1 MHYLKINDSDKKK
14 IGYLIHLYRTQQ
26 FKHLSQNSFLL
37 NEYNEPICTRQTLSK
52 IEQGVIIKNDSIYEE
67 LLKKVNLKFN
77 TDYCIEEFLPTSIFS
92 DLLNACD
99 YYNLEKLIS
108 ISESYIKQ
116 LNPFKEYIFFHEYYE
131 CFKWIYTYYSSFE
144 LPTLQSTEYIIF
156 LKNIINSNLYEV
168 MMDLVFKKRTISG
181 IYDFSYFDFKNS
193 NSMINR
199 GNHMM
204 ILYNQSKLSEMLDY
218 CQDLEEEYSSKN
230 NYIRLLDIYSLKGFA
245 FSNTEKEKFEKL
257 EAEARKEMARDG
269 VSESSVSFERKI
281 DIRYFGQ
288 AYELTISVPNS
299 PVNQLVWDKLVNDFS
314 DAHER
319 SYGFKKN
326 DPLELVSL
334 RLSVVGEMDKSN
346 LYSKGEISKELPKP
360 EEIRKAY
367 FMGEWLDTA
376 VYKRDNLKAGNSF
389 IGPAI
394 IEETGATSVVGPG
407 DKVTVDER
415 MNLVVKIA
423 NHETGRME
431 TLEEN

>member
-37 NEYNEPICTRQTLSK
+37 NEYNEPICTRQTLNK

-144 LPTLQSTEYIIF
+144 LPTLQSTEYIIS

-257 EAEARKEMARDG
+257 VSQINHTVEAHN
-269 VSESSVSFERKI
+269 SNIPKI
-281 DIRYFGQ
+281 KISQLLKNIGLQAFRIDMYDIAINYLEQYIAMDSPYANIVGID
-288 AYELTISVPNS
+288 LCISYQKTNKI
-299 PVNQLVWDKLVNDFS
+299 NQL
-314 DAHER
+314 
-319 SYGFKKN
+319 
-326 DPLELVSL
+326 
-334 RLSVVGEMDKSN
+334 KSF
-346 LYSKGEISKELPKP
+346 IQSKE
-360 EEIRKAY
+360 
-367 FMGEWLDTA
+367 
-376 VYKRDNLKAGNSF
+376 VYKGDSQYEYLLNYFILKYKYQTDNDELSYFIVNKVPIIIDNTMGKYKQFFYEELNMLVEQTKRYKDLKTYLDS
-389 IGPAI
+389 
-394 IEETGATSVVGPG
+394 TSDMLP
-407 DKVTVDER
+407 
-415 MNLVVKIA
+415 I
-423 NHETGRME
+423 
-431 TLEEN
+431 

>member
-144 LPTLQSTEYIIF
+144 LPTLQSTEYIIS

-168 MMDLVFKKRTISG
+168 MIDLVFKKRTISG

-218 CQDLEEEYSSKN
+218 CQDLEKEYSSKN

-257 EAEARKEMARDG
+257 VSQINHTVEANNSNIPEI
-269 VSESSVSFERKI
+269 KI
-281 DIRYFGQ
+281 SQLLKNIGLQ
-288 AYELTISVPNS
+288 AFRIDMYNIAINYLEQYIAMDSPYANIVGIDLCISYQKTNKI
-299 PVNQLVWDKLVNDFS
+299 NQL
-314 DAHER
+314 
-319 SYGFKKN
+319 
-326 DPLELVSL
+326 
-334 RLSVVGEMDKSN
+334 KSF
-346 LYSKGEISKELPKP
+346 IQSKE
-360 EEIRKAY
+360 
-367 FMGEWLDTA
+367 
-376 VYKRDNLKAGNSF
+376 VYKGDSQYENLLNYFILKYKCQTDNDELSYFIVNKVPIIIDNTMGKYKQFFYEELSMLVEQTKRYKDLKTYLDS
-389 IGPAI
+389 
-394 IEETGATSVVGPG
+394 TSDMLP
-407 DKVTVDER
+407 
-415 MNLVVKIA
+415 I
-423 NHETGRME
+423 
-431 TLEEN
+431 

>member
-108 ISESYIKQ
+108 ISESYVKQ

-144 LPTLQSTEYIIF
+144 LPTLQSTEYIIS

-257 EAEARKEMARDG
+257 VSQINHTVEAHN
-269 VSESSVSFERKI
+269 SNIPKI
-281 DIRYFGQ
+281 KISQLLKNIGLQAFRIDMYDIAINYLDIYIAMDSPYANIVGID
-288 AYELTISVPNS
+288 LCISYQKTNKI
-299 PVNQLVWDKLVNDFS
+299 NQL
-314 DAHER
+314 
-319 SYGFKKN
+319 
-326 DPLELVSL
+326 
-334 RLSVVGEMDKSN
+334 KSF
-346 LYSKGEISKELPKP
+346 IQSKE
-360 EEIRKAY
+360 
-367 FMGEWLDTA
+367 
-376 VYKRDNLKAGNSF
+376 VYKGDSQYENLLNYFILKYKYQTDNDELSYFIVNKVPIIIDNTMGKYKQFFYEELSMLVEQTKRYKDLKTYLDS
-389 IGPAI
+389 
-394 IEETGATSVVGPG
+394 TSDMLP
-407 DKVTVDER
+407 
-415 MNLVVKIA
+415 I
-423 NHETGRME
+423 
-431 TLEEN
+431 

>member
-14 IGYLIHLYRTQQ
+14 IGYLIHVYRTQQ

-108 ISESYIKQ
+108 ISESYVKQ

-144 LPTLQSTEYIIF
+144 LPTLQSTEYIIS

-218 CQDLEEEYSSKN
+218 CQDLEEEYSIKN

-257 EAEARKEMARDG
+257 VSQINHTVEAHNSNIPKIKTSQLLKNIGLQAFRIDMYDIAINY
-269 VSESSVSFERKI
+269 FEQYIAMDSPYANIVGIDLCISYQKTNKI
-281 DIRYFGQ
+281 
-288 AYELTISVPNS
+288 
-299 PVNQLVWDKLVNDFS
+299 NQL
-314 DAHER
+314 
-319 SYGFKKN
+319 
-326 DPLELVSL
+326 
-334 RLSVVGEMDKSN
+334 KSF
-346 LYSKGEISKELPKP
+346 IQSKE
-360 EEIRKAY
+360 
-367 FMGEWLDTA
+367 
-376 VYKRDNLKAGNSF
+376 VYKGDSQYENLLNYFILKYKYQIDNDELSYFIVNKVPIIIDNTMGKYKQFFYEELSMLVEQTKRYKDLKTYLDS
-389 IGPAI
+389 
-394 IEETGATSVVGPG
+394 TSDMLP
-407 DKVTVDER
+407 
-415 MNLVVKIA
+415 I
-423 NHETGRME
+423 
-431 TLEEN
+431 

>member
-144 LPTLQSTEYIIF
+144 LPTLQSTEYIIS

-168 MMDLVFKKRTISG
+168 MMDLVLKKRTISG

-218 CQDLEEEYSSKN
+218 CQDLEEEYSIKN

-257 EAEARKEMARDG
+257 VSQINHTVEAHNSNIPKIKTSQHLKNIGLQAFRIDMYDIAINY
-269 VSESSVSFERKI
+269 FEQYIAMDSPYANIVGIDLCISYQKTNKI
-281 DIRYFGQ
+281 
-288 AYELTISVPNS
+288 
-299 PVNQLVWDKLVNDFS
+299 NQL
-314 DAHER
+314 
-319 SYGFKKN
+319 
-326 DPLELVSL
+326 
-334 RLSVVGEMDKSN
+334 KSFMQ
-346 LYSKGEISKELPKP
+346 SKE
-360 EEIRKAY
+360 
-367 FMGEWLDTA
+367 
-376 VYKRDNLKAGNSF
+376 VYKGDSQYENLLNYFILKYKYQTDNDELSYFIVNKVPIIIDNTMGKYKQFFYEELSMLVEQTKRYKDLKTYLDS
-389 IGPAI
+389 
-394 IEETGATSVVGPG
+394 TSDMLP
-407 DKVTVDER
+407 
-415 MNLVVKIA
+415 I
-423 NHETGRME
+423 
-431 TLEEN
+431 

>member
-1 MHYLKINDSDKKK
+1 MNYEARNAMYYLKINDSDKKK

-99 YYNLEKLIS
+99 YYKLEKLIS

-144 LPTLQSTEYIIF
+144 LPTLQSTEYIIS

-193 NSMINR
+193 SSMINR

-204 ILYNQSKLSEMLDY
+204 ILHNQSKLSEMLDY

-257 EAEARKEMARDG
+257 VSQINHTVEAHNSNIPEI
-269 VSESSVSFERKI
+269 KI
-281 DIRYFGQ
+281 SQLLKNIGLQ
-288 AYELTISVPNS
+288 AFRIDMYNIAINYLEQYIAMDSPYANIVGIDLCISYQKTNKI
-299 PVNQLVWDKLVNDFS
+299 NQL
-314 DAHER
+314 
-319 SYGFKKN
+319 
-326 DPLELVSL
+326 
-334 RLSVVGEMDKSN
+334 KSF
-346 LYSKGEISKELPKP
+346 IQSKE
-360 EEIRKAY
+360 
-367 FMGEWLDTA
+367 
-376 VYKRDNLKAGNSF
+376 VYKGDSQYENLLNYFILKYKYQTDNDELSYFIVNKVPIIIDNTMGKYKQFFYEELSMLVEQTKRYKDLKTYLDS
-389 IGPAI
+389 
-394 IEETGATSVVGPG
+394 TSDMLP
-407 DKVTVDER
+407 
-415 MNLVVKIA
+415 I
-423 NHETGRME
+423 
-431 TLEEN
+431 

>member
-14 IGYLIHLYRTQQ
+14 IGYLIHIYRTQQ

-108 ISESYIKQ
+108 ISESYVKQ

-144 LPTLQSTEYIIF
+144 LPTLQSTEYIIS

-218 CQDLEEEYSSKN
+218 CQDLEEEYSIKN

-257 EAEARKEMARDG
+257 VSQINHTVEAHNSNIPKIKISQLLKNIGLQAFRIDMYDIAINYFEQYIAMDSPYANIVGIDLCISYQKTNKINKLK
-269 VSESSVSFERKI
+269 SFI
-281 DIRYFGQ
+281 Q
-288 AYELTISVPNS
+288 
-299 PVNQLVWDKLVNDFS
+299 
-314 DAHER
+314 
-319 SYGFKKN
+319 
-326 DPLELVSL
+326 
-334 RLSVVGEMDKSN
+334 
-346 LYSKGEISKELPKP
+346 SKEIYKGDGQYENLLNYFILKYKYQTDNDELSYFIVNKVPIIIDNTMGKYKQFFYEELSMLVEQTKRYKDLKTYLDSTSDMLP
-360 EEIRKAY
+360 I
-367 FMGEWLDTA
+367 
-376 VYKRDNLKAGNSF
+376 
-389 IGPAI
+389 
-394 IEETGATSVVGPG
+394 
-407 DKVTVDER
+407 
-415 MNLVVKIA
+415 
-423 NHETGRME
+423 
-431 TLEEN
+431 

>member
-52 IEQGVIIKNDSIYEE
+52 IEQGIIIKNDSIYEE

-144 LPTLQSTEYIIF
+144 LPTLQSTEYIIS

-168 MMDLVFKKRTISG
+168 MIDLVFKKRTISG

-257 EAEARKEMARDG
+257 VSQINHTVEAHN
-269 VSESSVSFERKI
+269 SNIPKI
-281 DIRYFGQ
+281 KISQLLKNIGLQAFRIYMYDIAINYLEQYIAMDSPYANIVGID
-288 AYELTISVPNS
+288 LCISYQKTNKI
-299 PVNQLVWDKLVNDFS
+299 NQL
-314 DAHER
+314 
-319 SYGFKKN
+319 
-326 DPLELVSL
+326 
-334 RLSVVGEMDKSN
+334 KSF
-346 LYSKGEISKELPKP
+346 IQSKE
-360 EEIRKAY
+360 
-367 FMGEWLDTA
+367 
-376 VYKRDNLKAGNSF
+376 VYKGDSQYENLLNYFILKYKYQTDNDELSYFIVNKVPIIIDNTMGKYKQFFYEELSMLVGQNKRYKDLKTYLDS
-389 IGPAI
+389 
-394 IEETGATSVVGPG
+394 TSDMLP
-407 DKVTVDER
+407 
-415 MNLVVKIA
+415 I
-423 NHETGRME
+423 
-431 TLEEN
+431 

>member
-14 IGYLIHLYRTQQ
+14 IGYLIHVYRTQQ

-144 LPTLQSTEYIIF
+144 LPTLQSTEYIIS

-218 CQDLEEEYSSKN
+218 CQDLEKEYSSKN

-257 EAEARKEMARDG
+257 VSQINHTVEAHNSNIPKIKTSQLLKNIGLQAFRIDMYDIAINY
-269 VSESSVSFERKI
+269 FEQYIAMDSPYANIVGIDLCISYQKTNKI
-281 DIRYFGQ
+281 
-288 AYELTISVPNS
+288 
-299 PVNQLVWDKLVNDFS
+299 NQL
-314 DAHER
+314 
-319 SYGFKKN
+319 
-326 DPLELVSL
+326 
-334 RLSVVGEMDKSN
+334 KSF
-346 LYSKGEISKELPKP
+346 IQSKE
-360 EEIRKAY
+360 
-367 FMGEWLDTA
+367 
-376 VYKRDNLKAGNSF
+376 VYKGDSQYENLLNYFILKYKYQTDNDELSYFIVNKVPIIIDNTMGKYKQFFYEELSMLVEQTKRYKDLKTYLDS
-389 IGPAI
+389 
-394 IEETGATSVVGPG
+394 TSDMLP
-407 DKVTVDER
+407 
-415 MNLVVKIA
+415 I
-423 NHETGRME
+423 
-431 TLEEN
+431 

>member
-52 IEQGVIIKNDSIYEE
+52 IEQGIIIKNDSIYEE

-144 LPTLQSTEYIIF
+144 LPTLQSTEYIIS

-168 MMDLVFKKRTISG
+168 MIDLVFKKRTISG

-257 EAEARKEMARDG
+257 VSQINHTVEAHN
-269 VSESSVSFERKI
+269 SNIPKI
-281 DIRYFGQ
+281 KISQLLKNIGLQAFRIDMYDIAINYLEQYIAMDSPYANIVGID
-288 AYELTISVPNS
+288 LCISYQKTNKI
-299 PVNQLVWDKLVNDFS
+299 NQL
-314 DAHER
+314 
-319 SYGFKKN
+319 
-326 DPLELVSL
+326 
-334 RLSVVGEMDKSN
+334 KSF
-346 LYSKGEISKELPKP
+346 IQSKE
-360 EEIRKAY
+360 
-367 FMGEWLDTA
+367 
-376 VYKRDNLKAGNSF
+376 VYKGDSQYENLLNYFILKYKYQTDNDELSYFIVNKVPIIIDNTMGKYKQFFYEELSMLVGQNKRYKDLKTYLDSTCDMLP
-389 IGPAI
+389 I
-394 IEETGATSVVGPG
+394 
-407 DKVTVDER
+407 
-415 MNLVVKIA
+415 
-423 NHETGRME
+423 
-431 TLEEN
+431 

>member
-1 MHYLKINDSDKKK
+1 MYYLKINDSDKKK

-26 FKHLSQNSFLL
+26 FKHLSQNFFLL
-37 NEYNEPICTRQTLSK
+37 NEYNEPICARQTLSK

-108 ISESYIKQ
+108 ISESYVKQ

-144 LPTLQSTEYIIF
+144 LPTLQSTEYIIS

-168 MMDLVFKKRTISG
+168 MIDLVFKKRTISG

-257 EAEARKEMARDG
+257 VSQINHIVEAHN
-269 VSESSVSFERKI
+269 SNIPKI
-281 DIRYFGQ
+281 KISQLLKNIGLQAFRIDMYDIAINYLEQYIAMDSPYANIVGID
-288 AYELTISVPNS
+288 LCISYQKTNKI
-299 PVNQLVWDKLVNDFS
+299 NQL
-314 DAHER
+314 
-319 SYGFKKN
+319 
-326 DPLELVSL
+326 
-334 RLSVVGEMDKSN
+334 KSF
-346 LYSKGEISKELPKP
+346 IQSKE
-360 EEIRKAY
+360 
-367 FMGEWLDTA
+367 
-376 VYKRDNLKAGNSF
+376 VYKGDSQYENLLNYFILKYKYQTDNDELSYFIVNKVPIIIDNTMGKYKQFFYEELSMLVEQTKRYKDLKTYLDS
-389 IGPAI
+389 
-394 IEETGATSVVGPG
+394 TSDMLP
-407 DKVTVDER
+407 
-415 MNLVVKIA
+415 I
-423 NHETGRME
+423 
-431 TLEEN
+431 

>member
-144 LPTLQSTEYIIF
+144 LPTLQSTEYIIL
-156 LKNIINSNLYEV
+156 LKSIINSNLYEV

-181 IYDFSYFDFKNS
+181 IYDFSFFDFKNS

-218 CQDLEEEYSSKN
+218 CQDLEKEYSGKN

-257 EAEARKEMARDG
+257 VSQINHTVEAHN
-269 VSESSVSFERKI
+269 SNIPKI
-281 DIRYFGQ
+281 KISQLLKNIGLQ
-288 AYELTISVPNS
+288 AFRIDMYNIAINYLEQYIAMDSPYANIVGIDLCISYQKTNKI
-299 PVNQLVWDKLVNDFS
+299 NQL
-314 DAHER
+314 
-319 SYGFKKN
+319 
-326 DPLELVSL
+326 
-334 RLSVVGEMDKSN
+334 KSF
-346 LYSKGEISKELPKP
+346 IQSKE
-360 EEIRKAY
+360 
-367 FMGEWLDTA
+367 
-376 VYKRDNLKAGNSF
+376 VYKGDSQYENLLNYFILKYKYQTDNDELSYFIVNKVPIIIDNTMGKYKQFFYEELSMLVEQTKRYKDLKTYLDSTNDMLP
-389 IGPAI
+389 I
-394 IEETGATSVVGPG
+394 
-407 DKVTVDER
+407 
-415 MNLVVKIA
+415 
-423 NHETGRME
+423 
-431 TLEEN
+431 

>member
-14 IGYLIHLYRTQQ
+14 IGYLIHVYRTQQ

-67 LLKKVNLKFN
+67 LLKKVYLKFN

-108 ISESYIKQ
+108 ISESYVKQ

-144 LPTLQSTEYIIF
+144 LPTLQSTEYIIS

-218 CQDLEEEYSSKN
+218 CQDLEEEYSIKN

-257 EAEARKEMARDG
+257 VSQINHTVEAHNSNIPKIKTSQLLKNIGLQAFRIDMYDIAINYLEQYIAMDSPYANIVGIDLCISYQKTNKINKLK
-269 VSESSVSFERKI
+269 SFI
-281 DIRYFGQ
+281 Q
-288 AYELTISVPNS
+288 
-299 PVNQLVWDKLVNDFS
+299 
-314 DAHER
+314 
-319 SYGFKKN
+319 
-326 DPLELVSL
+326 
-334 RLSVVGEMDKSN
+334 
-346 LYSKGEISKELPKP
+346 SKEIYKGDGQYENLLNYFILKYKFQIDNDELSYFIVNKVPIIIDNTMGKYEQFFYEELSMLVEQTKCYKDLKTYLDSTSDMLP
-360 EEIRKAY
+360 I
-367 FMGEWLDTA
+367 
-376 VYKRDNLKAGNSF
+376 
-389 IGPAI
+389 
-394 IEETGATSVVGPG
+394 
-407 DKVTVDER
+407 
-415 MNLVVKIA
+415 
-423 NHETGRME
+423 
-431 TLEEN
+431 

>member
-144 LPTLQSTEYIIF
+144 LPTLQSTEYIIS

-168 MMDLVFKKRTISG
+168 MMDLVLKKRTISG

-257 EAEARKEMARDG
+257 VSQINHIVEAHN
-269 VSESSVSFERKI
+269 SNIPKI
-281 DIRYFGQ
+281 KISQLLKNIGLQAFRIDMYDIAINYLDIYIAMDSPYANIVGID
-288 AYELTISVPNS
+288 LCISYQKTNKI
-299 PVNQLVWDKLVNDFS
+299 NQL
-314 DAHER
+314 
-319 SYGFKKN
+319 
-326 DPLELVSL
+326 
-334 RLSVVGEMDKSN
+334 KSFMQ
-346 LYSKGEISKELPKP
+346 SKE
-360 EEIRKAY
+360 
-367 FMGEWLDTA
+367 
-376 VYKRDNLKAGNSF
+376 VYKGDSQYENLLNYFILKYKYQTDNDELSYFIVNKVPIIIDNTMGKYKQFFYEELSMLVEQTKRYKDLKTYLDS
-389 IGPAI
+389 
-394 IEETGATSVVGPG
+394 TSDMLP
-407 DKVTVDER
+407 
-415 MNLVVKIA
+415 I
-423 NHETGRME
+423 
-431 TLEEN
+431 

>member
-1 MHYLKINDSDKKK
+1 MNYEARNAMYYLKINDSDKKK

-37 NEYNEPICTRQTLSK
+37 NEYNEPICARQTLSK

-108 ISESYIKQ
+108 ISESYVKQ

-144 LPTLQSTEYIIF
+144 LPTLQSTEYIIS

-168 MMDLVFKKRTISG
+168 MIDLVFKKRTISG

-257 EAEARKEMARDG
+257 VSQINHTVEAHN
-269 VSESSVSFERKI
+269 SNIPKI
-281 DIRYFGQ
+281 KISQLLKNIGLQAFRIDMYDIAINYLEQYIAMDSPYANIVGID
-288 AYELTISVPNS
+288 LCISYQKTNKI
-299 PVNQLVWDKLVNDFS
+299 NQL
-314 DAHER
+314 
-319 SYGFKKN
+319 
-326 DPLELVSL
+326 
-334 RLSVVGEMDKSN
+334 KSF
-346 LYSKGEISKELPKP
+346 IQSKE
-360 EEIRKAY
+360 
-367 FMGEWLDTA
+367 
-376 VYKRDNLKAGNSF
+376 VYKGDSQYENLLNYFILKYKYQTDNDELSYFIVNKVPIIIDNTMGKYKQFFYEELSMLVEQTKRYKDLKTYLDS
-389 IGPAI
+389 
-394 IEETGATSVVGPG
+394 TSDMLP
-407 DKVTVDER
+407 
-415 MNLVVKIA
+415 I
-423 NHETGRME
+423 
-431 TLEEN
+431 

>member
-1 MHYLKINDSDKKK
+1 MNYEARNAMYYLKINDSDKKK

-108 ISESYIKQ
+108 ISESYVKQ

-144 LPTLQSTEYIIF
+144 LPTLQSTEYIIS

-168 MMDLVFKKRTISG
+168 MIDLVFKKRTISG

-257 EAEARKEMARDG
+257 VSQINHTVEAHN
-269 VSESSVSFERKI
+269 SNIPKI
-281 DIRYFGQ
+281 KISQLLKNIGLQAFRIDMYDIAINYLEQYIAMDSPYANIVGID
-288 AYELTISVPNS
+288 LCISYQKTNKI
-299 PVNQLVWDKLVNDFS
+299 NQL
-314 DAHER
+314 
-319 SYGFKKN
+319 
-326 DPLELVSL
+326 
-334 RLSVVGEMDKSN
+334 KSF
-346 LYSKGEISKELPKP
+346 IQSKE
-360 EEIRKAY
+360 
-367 FMGEWLDTA
+367 
-376 VYKRDNLKAGNSF
+376 VYKSDSQYENLLNYFILKYKYQTDNDELSYFIVNKVPIIIDNTMGKYKQFFYEELSMLVEQTKRYKDLKTYLDS
-389 IGPAI
+389 
-394 IEETGATSVVGPG
+394 TSDMLP
-407 DKVTVDER
+407 
-415 MNLVVKIA
+415 I
-423 NHETGRME
+423 
-431 TLEEN
+431 

>member
-116 LNPFKEYIFFHEYYE
+116 LNPFKEYIFFHEYHE

-144 LPTLQSTEYIIF
+144 LPTLQSTEYIIS

-168 MMDLVFKKRTISG
+168 MIDLVFKKRTISG

-218 CQDLEEEYSSKN
+218 YQDLEEEYSSKN

-257 EAEARKEMARDG
+257 
-269 VSESSVSFERKI
+269 VSQINHTVDAHNSNIPKI
-281 DIRYFGQ
+281 KISQLLKNIGLQAFRIDMYDIAINYLEQYIAMDSPYANIVGID
-288 AYELTISVPNS
+288 LCISYQKTNKI
-299 PVNQLVWDKLVNDFS
+299 NQL
-314 DAHER
+314 
-319 SYGFKKN
+319 
-326 DPLELVSL
+326 
-334 RLSVVGEMDKSN
+334 KSF
-346 LYSKGEISKELPKP
+346 IQSKEAYKGDSQYENLLNYFILKYKYQTDNDELSYFIVNKVPIIIDNTMGKYKQFFYEELNMLVEQTKRYKDLKTYLDSTRDMLP
-360 EEIRKAY
+360 I
-367 FMGEWLDTA
+367 
-376 VYKRDNLKAGNSF
+376 
-389 IGPAI
+389 
-394 IEETGATSVVGPG
+394 
-407 DKVTVDER
+407 
-415 MNLVVKIA
+415 
-423 NHETGRME
+423 
-431 TLEEN
+431 

>member
-144 LPTLQSTEYIIF
+144 LPTLQSTEYIIS

-199 GNHMM
+199 GNYMM

-257 EAEARKEMARDG
+257 VSQINHTVEAHNSNIPEIKKSQLLKNIGLQAFRIDMYDIAINYLEQYIAMDSPYANIVGIDLCISYQKTN
-269 VSESSVSFERKI
+269 KI
-281 DIRYFGQ
+281 
-288 AYELTISVPNS
+288 
-299 PVNQLVWDKLVNDFS
+299 NQL
-314 DAHER
+314 
-319 SYGFKKN
+319 
-326 DPLELVSL
+326 
-334 RLSVVGEMDKSN
+334 KSF
-346 LYSKGEISKELPKP
+346 IQSKE
-360 EEIRKAY
+360 
-367 FMGEWLDTA
+367 
-376 VYKRDNLKAGNSF
+376 VYKGDSQYENLLNYFILKYKYQTDNDELSYFIVNKVPIIIDNTMGKYKQFFYEELSMLVEQTKRYKDLKTYLDS
-389 IGPAI
+389 
-394 IEETGATSVVGPG
+394 TSDMLP
-407 DKVTVDER
+407 
-415 MNLVVKIA
+415 I
-423 NHETGRME
+423 
-431 TLEEN
+431 

>member
-144 LPTLQSTEYIIF
+144 LPTLQSTEYIIL

-257 EAEARKEMARDG
+257 VSQINHTVEAHNSNIPEI
-269 VSESSVSFERKI
+269 KI
-281 DIRYFGQ
+281 SQPLKNIGLQ
-288 AYELTISVPNS
+288 AFRIDMYNIAINYLEQYIAMDSPYANIVGIDLCISYQKTNKI
-299 PVNQLVWDKLVNDFS
+299 NQL
-314 DAHER
+314 
-319 SYGFKKN
+319 
-326 DPLELVSL
+326 
-334 RLSVVGEMDKSN
+334 KSF
-346 LYSKGEISKELPKP
+346 IQSKE
-360 EEIRKAY
+360 
-367 FMGEWLDTA
+367 
-376 VYKRDNLKAGNSF
+376 VYKGDSQYENLLNYFILKYKYQTDNDELSYFIVNKVPIIIDNTMGKYKQFFYEELSMLVEQTKRYKDLKTYLDS
-389 IGPAI
+389 
-394 IEETGATSVVGPG
+394 TSDMLP
-407 DKVTVDER
+407 
-415 MNLVVKIA
+415 I
-423 NHETGRME
+423 
-431 TLEEN
+431 

>member
-52 IEQGVIIKNDSIYEE
+52 IEQGIIIKNDSIYEE

-144 LPTLQSTEYIIF
+144 LPTLQSTEYIIS

-168 MMDLVFKKRTISG
+168 MMDLVLKKRTISG

-218 CQDLEEEYSSKN
+218 CQDLEKEYSSKN
-230 NYIRLLDIYSLKGFA
+230 NYIRLLNIYSLKGFA

-257 EAEARKEMARDG
+257 VSQINHTVEAHN
-269 VSESSVSFERKI
+269 SNIPKI
-281 DIRYFGQ
+281 KISQLLKNIGLQAFRIDMYDIAINYLEQYIAMDSPYANIVGID
-288 AYELTISVPNS
+288 LCISYQKTNKI
-299 PVNQLVWDKLVNDFS
+299 NQL
-314 DAHER
+314 
-319 SYGFKKN
+319 
-326 DPLELVSL
+326 
-334 RLSVVGEMDKSN
+334 KSFMQ
-346 LYSKGEISKELPKP
+346 SKE
-360 EEIRKAY
+360 
-367 FMGEWLDTA
+367 
-376 VYKRDNLKAGNSF
+376 VYKGDSQYENLLNYFILKYKYQTDNDELSYFIVNKVPIIIDNTMGKYKQFFYEELSMLVEQTKRYKDLKTYLDS
-389 IGPAI
+389 
-394 IEETGATSVVGPG
+394 TSDMLP
-407 DKVTVDER
+407 
-415 MNLVVKIA
+415 I
-423 NHETGRME
+423 
-431 TLEEN
+431 

>member
-1 MHYLKINDSDKKK
+1 MHYLKISDSDKKK

-144 LPTLQSTEYIIF
+144 LPTLQSTEYIIL

-193 NSMINR
+193 SSMINR

-218 CQDLEEEYSSKN
+218 CQDLEKEYSSKN

-245 FSNTEKEKFEKL
+245 FSNTEKEKF
-257 EAEARKEMARDG
+257 
-269 VSESSVSFERKI
+269 
-281 DIRYFGQ
+281 
-288 AYELTISVPNS
+288 
-299 PVNQLVWDKLVNDFS
+299 DKLVSQINHTVE
-314 DAHER
+314 AHNSNIPKIKISQLLKNIGLQAFRIDMYDVAINYLEQYIAMDSPYANIVGIDLCI
-319 SYGFKKN
+319 SYQKTNKIN
-326 DPLELVSL
+326 KL
-334 RLSVVGEMDKSN
+334 KSF
-346 LYSKGEISKELPKP
+346 IQSKEIYKGDGQYENLLNYFILKYKYQTDNDELSYFIVNKVPIIIDNTMGKYKQFFYEELSMLVEQTKRYKDLKTYLDSTSDMLP
-360 EEIRKAY
+360 I
-367 FMGEWLDTA
+367 
-376 VYKRDNLKAGNSF
+376 
-389 IGPAI
+389 
-394 IEETGATSVVGPG
+394 
-407 DKVTVDER
+407 
-415 MNLVVKIA
+415 
-423 NHETGRME
+423 
-431 TLEEN
+431 

>member
-144 LPTLQSTEYIIF
+144 LPTLQSTEYIIL

-218 CQDLEEEYSSKN
+218 CQDLEKEYSSKN
-230 NYIRLLDIYSLKGFA
+230 NYIRLLDIYSLKGFT

-257 EAEARKEMARDG
+257 VSQINRIVEAHN
-269 VSESSVSFERKI
+269 SNIPKI
-281 DIRYFGQ
+281 KISQLLKNIGLQAFRIDMYDIAINYLEQYIAMDSPYANIVGID
-288 AYELTISVPNS
+288 LCISYQKTNKI
-299 PVNQLVWDKLVNDFS
+299 NQL
-314 DAHER
+314 
-319 SYGFKKN
+319 
-326 DPLELVSL
+326 
-334 RLSVVGEMDKSN
+334 KSF
-346 LYSKGEISKELPKP
+346 IQSKE
-360 EEIRKAY
+360 
-367 FMGEWLDTA
+367 
-376 VYKRDNLKAGNSF
+376 VYKGDSQYENLLNYFILKYKYQTDNDELSYFIVNKVPIIIDNTMGKYKQFFYEELSMLVEQTKRYKDLKTYLDSTNDMLP
-389 IGPAI
+389 I
-394 IEETGATSVVGPG
+394 
-407 DKVTVDER
+407 
-415 MNLVVKIA
+415 
-423 NHETGRME
+423 
-431 TLEEN
+431 

>member
-99 YYNLEKLIS
+99 YYKLEKLIS

-144 LPTLQSTEYIIF
+144 LPTLQSTEYIIS

-168 MMDLVFKKRTISG
+168 MIDLVFKKRTISG

-193 NSMINR
+193 SSMINR

-218 CQDLEEEYSSKN
+218 CQDLEKEYSGKN

-257 EAEARKEMARDG
+257 VSQINHTVEAHN
-269 VSESSVSFERKI
+269 SNIPKI
-281 DIRYFGQ
+281 KISQLLKNIGLQ
-288 AYELTISVPNS
+288 AFRIDMYNIAINYLEQYIAMDSPYANIVGIDLCISYQKTNKI
-299 PVNQLVWDKLVNDFS
+299 NQL
-314 DAHER
+314 
-319 SYGFKKN
+319 
-326 DPLELVSL
+326 
-334 RLSVVGEMDKSN
+334 KSF
-346 LYSKGEISKELPKP
+346 IQSKE
-360 EEIRKAY
+360 
-367 FMGEWLDTA
+367 
-376 VYKRDNLKAGNSF
+376 VYKGDSQYENLLNYFILKYKYQTDNDELSYFIVNKVPIIIDNTMGKYKQFFYEELSMLVEQTKRYKDLKTYLDS
-389 IGPAI
+389 
-394 IEETGATSVVGPG
+394 TSDMLP
-407 DKVTVDER
+407 
-415 MNLVVKIA
+415 I
-423 NHETGRME
+423 
-431 TLEEN
+431 

>member
-1 MHYLKINDSDKKK
+1 MNYEARNAMYYLKINDSDKKK

-144 LPTLQSTEYIIF
+144 LPTLQSTEYIIL

-257 EAEARKEMARDG
+257 VSQINHIVEAHN
-269 VSESSVSFERKI
+269 SNIPKI
-281 DIRYFGQ
+281 KISQLLKNIGLQAFRIDMYDIAINYLEQYIAMDSPYANIVGID
-288 AYELTISVPNS
+288 LCISYQKTNKI
-299 PVNQLVWDKLVNDFS
+299 NQL
-314 DAHER
+314 
-319 SYGFKKN
+319 
-326 DPLELVSL
+326 
-334 RLSVVGEMDKSN
+334 KSF
-346 LYSKGEISKELPKP
+346 IQSKE
-360 EEIRKAY
+360 
-367 FMGEWLDTA
+367 
-376 VYKRDNLKAGNSF
+376 VYKGDSQYENLLNYFILKYKYQTDNDELSYFIVNKVPIIIDNTMGKYKQFFYEELSMLVEQTKRYKDLKTYLDS
-389 IGPAI
+389 
-394 IEETGATSVVGPG
+394 TSDMLP
-407 DKVTVDER
+407 
-415 MNLVVKIA
+415 I
-423 NHETGRME
+423 
-431 TLEEN
+431 

>member
-1 MHYLKINDSDKKK
+1 MSYEARNAMYYLKINDSDKKK

-144 LPTLQSTEYIIF
+144 LPTLQSTEYIIS

-193 NSMINR
+193 SSMINR

-257 EAEARKEMARDG
+257 VSQINHTVEAHNSNIPEI
-269 VSESSVSFERKI
+269 KI
-281 DIRYFGQ
+281 SQLLKNIGLQ
-288 AYELTISVPNS
+288 AFRIDMYNIAINYLEQYIAMDSPYANIVGIDLCISYQKTNKI
-299 PVNQLVWDKLVNDFS
+299 NQL
-314 DAHER
+314 
-319 SYGFKKN
+319 
-326 DPLELVSL
+326 
-334 RLSVVGEMDKSN
+334 KSF
-346 LYSKGEISKELPKP
+346 IQSKE
-360 EEIRKAY
+360 
-367 FMGEWLDTA
+367 
-376 VYKRDNLKAGNSF
+376 VYKGDSQYENLLNYFILKYKYQTDNDELSYFIVNKVPIIIDNTMGKYKQFFYEELSMLVEQTKRYKDLKTYLDS
-389 IGPAI
+389 
-394 IEETGATSVVGPG
+394 TSDMLP
-407 DKVTVDER
+407 
-415 MNLVVKIA
+415 I
-423 NHETGRME
+423 
-431 TLEEN
+431 

>member
-144 LPTLQSTEYIIF
+144 LPTLQSTEYIIS

-218 CQDLEEEYSSKN
+218 CQDLEKEYSSKN

-257 EAEARKEMARDG
+257 VSQINHIVEAHN
-269 VSESSVSFERKI
+269 SNIPKI
-281 DIRYFGQ
+281 KISQLLKNIGLQAFRIDMYDIAINYLEQYIAMDSPYANIVGID
-288 AYELTISVPNS
+288 LCISYQKTNKI
-299 PVNQLVWDKLVNDFS
+299 NQL
-314 DAHER
+314 
-319 SYGFKKN
+319 
-326 DPLELVSL
+326 
-334 RLSVVGEMDKSN
+334 KSFMQ
-346 LYSKGEISKELPKP
+346 SKE
-360 EEIRKAY
+360 
-367 FMGEWLDTA
+367 
-376 VYKRDNLKAGNSF
+376 VYKDDSQYENLLNYFILKYKYQTDNDELSYFIVNKVPIIIDNTMGKYKQFFYEELSMLVEQTKRYKDLKTYLDS
-389 IGPAI
+389 
-394 IEETGATSVVGPG
+394 TSDMLP
-407 DKVTVDER
+407 
-415 MNLVVKIA
+415 I
-423 NHETGRME
+423 
-431 TLEEN
+431 

>member
-14 IGYLIHLYRTQQ
+14 IGYLIHIYRTQQ

-108 ISESYIKQ
+108 ISESYVKQ

-144 LPTLQSTEYIIF
+144 LPTLQSTEYIIS

-218 CQDLEEEYSSKN
+218 CQDLEEGYSSKN

-257 EAEARKEMARDG
+257 VSQINHTVEAHNSNIPKIKTSQLLKNIGLQAFRIDMYDIAINY
-269 VSESSVSFERKI
+269 FEQYIAMDSPYANIVGIDLCISYQKTNKI
-281 DIRYFGQ
+281 
-288 AYELTISVPNS
+288 
-299 PVNQLVWDKLVNDFS
+299 NQL
-314 DAHER
+314 
-319 SYGFKKN
+319 
-326 DPLELVSL
+326 
-334 RLSVVGEMDKSN
+334 KSF
-346 LYSKGEISKELPKP
+346 IQSKE
-360 EEIRKAY
+360 
-367 FMGEWLDTA
+367 
-376 VYKRDNLKAGNSF
+376 VYKGDSQYENLLNYFILKYKYQTDNDELSYFIVNKVPIIIDNTMGKYKQFFYEELSMLVEQTKRYKDLKTYLDS
-389 IGPAI
+389 
-394 IEETGATSVVGPG
+394 TSDMLP
-407 DKVTVDER
+407 
-415 MNLVVKIA
+415 I
-423 NHETGRME
+423 
-431 TLEEN
+431 

>member
-14 IGYLIHLYRTQQ
+14 IGYLIHVYRTQQ

-144 LPTLQSTEYIIF
+144 LPTLQSTEYIIS

-168 MMDLVFKKRTISG
+168 MMDLVLKKRTISG

-257 EAEARKEMARDG
+257 VSQINHIVEAHN
-269 VSESSVSFERKI
+269 SNIPKI
-281 DIRYFGQ
+281 KISQLLKNIGLQAFRIDMYDIAINYLDIYIAMDSPYANIVGID
-288 AYELTISVPNS
+288 LCISYQKTNKI
-299 PVNQLVWDKLVNDFS
+299 NQL
-314 DAHER
+314 
-319 SYGFKKN
+319 
-326 DPLELVSL
+326 
-334 RLSVVGEMDKSN
+334 KSFMQ
-346 LYSKGEISKELPKP
+346 SKE
-360 EEIRKAY
+360 
-367 FMGEWLDTA
+367 
-376 VYKRDNLKAGNSF
+376 VYKGDSQYENLLNYFILKYKYQTDNDELSYFIVNKVPIIIDNTMGKYKQFFYEELSMLVEQTKRYKDLKTYLDS
-389 IGPAI
+389 
-394 IEETGATSVVGPG
+394 TSDMLP
-407 DKVTVDER
+407 
-415 MNLVVKIA
+415 I
-423 NHETGRME
+423 
-431 TLEEN
+431 

>member
-108 ISESYIKQ
+108 ISEFYIKQ

-144 LPTLQSTEYIIF
+144 LPTLQSTEYIIS
-156 LKNIINSNLYEV
+156 LKNIINSNLYEA

-257 EAEARKEMARDG
+257 VSQINHTVEAHNSNIPEIKKSQLLKNIGLQAFRIDMYDIAINYLEQYIAMDSPYANIVGIDLCISYQKTN
-269 VSESSVSFERKI
+269 KI
-281 DIRYFGQ
+281 
-288 AYELTISVPNS
+288 
-299 PVNQLVWDKLVNDFS
+299 NQL
-314 DAHER
+314 
-319 SYGFKKN
+319 
-326 DPLELVSL
+326 
-334 RLSVVGEMDKSN
+334 KSF
-346 LYSKGEISKELPKP
+346 IQSKE
-360 EEIRKAY
+360 
-367 FMGEWLDTA
+367 
-376 VYKRDNLKAGNSF
+376 VYKGDSQYENLLNYFILKYKYQTDNDELSYFIVNKVPIIIDNTMGKYKLFFYEELNMLVGQNKRYKDLKTYLDS
-389 IGPAI
+389 
-394 IEETGATSVVGPG
+394 TSDMLP
-407 DKVTVDER
+407 
-415 MNLVVKIA
+415 I
-423 NHETGRME
+423 
-431 TLEEN
+431 

>member
-52 IEQGVIIKNDSIYEE
+52 IEQGIIIKNDFIYEE

-144 LPTLQSTEYIIF
+144 LPTLQSTEYIIS

-168 MMDLVFKKRTISG
+168 MIDLVFKKRTISG

-257 EAEARKEMARDG
+257 VSQINHTVEAHN
-269 VSESSVSFERKI
+269 SNIPKI
-281 DIRYFGQ
+281 KISQLLKNIGLQAFRIDMYDIAINYLEQYIAMDSPYANIVGID
-288 AYELTISVPNS
+288 LCISYQKTNKI
-299 PVNQLVWDKLVNDFS
+299 NQL
-314 DAHER
+314 
-319 SYGFKKN
+319 
-326 DPLELVSL
+326 
-334 RLSVVGEMDKSN
+334 KSF
-346 LYSKGEISKELPKP
+346 IQSKE
-360 EEIRKAY
+360 
-367 FMGEWLDTA
+367 
-376 VYKRDNLKAGNSF
+376 VYKGDSQYENLLNYFILKYKYQTDNDELSYFIVNKVPIIIDNTMGKYKQFFYEELSMLVGQNKRYKDLKTYLDS
-389 IGPAI
+389 
-394 IEETGATSVVGPG
+394 TSDMLP
-407 DKVTVDER
+407 
-415 MNLVVKIA
+415 I
-423 NHETGRME
+423 
-431 TLEEN
+431 

>member
-67 LLKKVNLKFN
+67 LLKKVYLKFN

-108 ISESYIKQ
+108 ISESYVKQ

-144 LPTLQSTEYIIF
+144 LPTLQSTEYIIS

-218 CQDLEEEYSSKN
+218 CQDLEKEYSSKN

-257 EAEARKEMARDG
+257 VSQINHIVEAHN
-269 VSESSVSFERKI
+269 SNIPKI
-281 DIRYFGQ
+281 KISQLLKNIGLQAFRIDMYDIAINYLEQYIAMDSPYANIVGID
-288 AYELTISVPNS
+288 LCISYQKTNKI
-299 PVNQLVWDKLVNDFS
+299 NQL
-314 DAHER
+314 
-319 SYGFKKN
+319 
-326 DPLELVSL
+326 
-334 RLSVVGEMDKSN
+334 KSF
-346 LYSKGEISKELPKP
+346 IQSKE
-360 EEIRKAY
+360 
-367 FMGEWLDTA
+367 
-376 VYKRDNLKAGNSF
+376 VYKGDSQYENLLNYFILKYKYQTDNDELSYFIVNKVPIIIDNTMGKYKQFFYEELSMLVEQTKRYKDLKTYLDSTNDMLP
-389 IGPAI
+389 I
-394 IEETGATSVVGPG
+394 
-407 DKVTVDER
+407 
-415 MNLVVKIA
+415 
-423 NHETGRME
+423 
-431 TLEEN
+431 

>member
-144 LPTLQSTEYIIF
+144 LPTLQSTEYIIS

-168 MMDLVFKKRTISG
+168 MMDLVLKKRTISG

-257 EAEARKEMARDG
+257 VSQINHTVEAHNSNIPEI
-269 VSESSVSFERKI
+269 KI
-281 DIRYFGQ
+281 SQLLKNIGLQAFRIDMYDIAINYLEQYIAMDSPYANIVGID
-288 AYELTISVPNS
+288 LCISYQKTNKI
-299 PVNQLVWDKLVNDFS
+299 NQL
-314 DAHER
+314 
-319 SYGFKKN
+319 
-326 DPLELVSL
+326 
-334 RLSVVGEMDKSN
+334 KSF
-346 LYSKGEISKELPKP
+346 IQSKE
-360 EEIRKAY
+360 
-367 FMGEWLDTA
+367 
-376 VYKRDNLKAGNSF
+376 VYKGDSQYENLLNYFILKYKYQTDNDELSYFIVNKVPIIIDNTMGKYKQFFYEELSMLVEQTKRYKDLKTYLDS
-389 IGPAI
+389 
-394 IEETGATSVVGPG
+394 TSDMLP
-407 DKVTVDER
+407 
-415 MNLVVKIA
+415 I
-423 NHETGRME
+423 
-431 TLEEN
+431 

>member
-14 IGYLIHLYRTQQ
+14 IGYLIHVYRTQQ

-67 LLKKVNLKFN
+67 LLKKMNLKFN

-144 LPTLQSTEYIIF
+144 LPTLQSTEYIIL
-156 LKNIINSNLYEV
+156 LKNIINSDLYEV

-218 CQDLEEEYSSKN
+218 CQDLEEEYTSKN

-245 FSNTEKEKFEKL
+245 FSNTEKEKFENLVSQINHTVEAHRSNIPKIKISQLLKNIGLQAFRIDMYDIAINYL
-257 EAEARKEMARDG
+257 EQYIAMDSPYANIVGIDLCISYQKTN
-269 VSESSVSFERKI
+269 KI
-281 DIRYFGQ
+281 
-288 AYELTISVPNS
+288 
-299 PVNQLVWDKLVNDFS
+299 NQL
-314 DAHER
+314 
-319 SYGFKKN
+319 
-326 DPLELVSL
+326 
-334 RLSVVGEMDKSN
+334 KSFIQ
-346 LYSKGEISKELPKP
+346 SKGIYKGDSQYENLLNYFILKYKYQTDNDELSYFIVTKVPIIIDNTMGKYKQFFY
-360 EEIRKAY
+360 EELSMLVEQTKRYKDLKTY
-367 FMGEWLDTA
+367 LD
-376 VYKRDNLKAGNSF
+376 S
-389 IGPAI
+389 
-394 IEETGATSVVGPG
+394 TSDMLP
-407 DKVTVDER
+407 
-415 MNLVVKIA
+415 I
-423 NHETGRME
+423 
-431 TLEEN
+431 

>member
-1 MHYLKINDSDKKK
+1 MRNTMHYLKINDSDKKK

-52 IEQGVIIKNDSIYEE
+52 IEQGIIIKNDFIYEE

-144 LPTLQSTEYIIF
+144 LPTLQSTEYIIS

-168 MMDLVFKKRTISG
+168 MIDLVFKKRTISG

-257 EAEARKEMARDG
+257 VSQINHTVEAHN
-269 VSESSVSFERKI
+269 SNIPKI
-281 DIRYFGQ
+281 KISQLLKNIGLQAFRIDMYDIAINYLEQYIAMDSPYANIVGID
-288 AYELTISVPNS
+288 LCISYQKTNKI
-299 PVNQLVWDKLVNDFS
+299 NQL
-314 DAHER
+314 
-319 SYGFKKN
+319 
-326 DPLELVSL
+326 
-334 RLSVVGEMDKSN
+334 KSF
-346 LYSKGEISKELPKP
+346 IQSKE
-360 EEIRKAY
+360 
-367 FMGEWLDTA
+367 
-376 VYKRDNLKAGNSF
+376 VYKGDSQYENLLNYFILKYKYQTDNDELSYFIVNKVPIIIDNTMGKYKQFFYEELSMLVGQNKRYKDLKTYLDS
-389 IGPAI
+389 
-394 IEETGATSVVGPG
+394 TSDMLP
-407 DKVTVDER
+407 
-415 MNLVVKIA
+415 I
-423 NHETGRME
+423 
-431 TLEEN
+431 

>member
-26 FKHLSQNSFLL
+26 FKHLSQKSFLL

-144 LPTLQSTEYIIF
+144 LPTLQSTEYIIS

-257 EAEARKEMARDG
+257 VSQINHTVEAHN
-269 VSESSVSFERKI
+269 SNIPKI
-281 DIRYFGQ
+281 KISQLLKNIGLQAFRIDMYDIAINYLEQYIAMDSPYANIVGID
-288 AYELTISVPNS
+288 LCISYQKTNKI
-299 PVNQLVWDKLVNDFS
+299 NQL
-314 DAHER
+314 
-319 SYGFKKN
+319 
-326 DPLELVSL
+326 
-334 RLSVVGEMDKSN
+334 KSF
-346 LYSKGEISKELPKP
+346 IQSKEIYKGDGQYENLFNYFILKYKFQIDNDELSYFIVNKVPIIIDNTMGKYKQFFYEELSMLVEQTKRYKDLKTYLDSTSDMLP
-360 EEIRKAY
+360 I
-367 FMGEWLDTA
+367 
-376 VYKRDNLKAGNSF
+376 
-389 IGPAI
+389 
-394 IEETGATSVVGPG
+394 
-407 DKVTVDER
+407 
-415 MNLVVKIA
+415 
-423 NHETGRME
+423 
-431 TLEEN
+431 

>member
-52 IEQGVIIKNDSIYEE
+52 IEQGVIIKNDSVYEE

-144 LPTLQSTEYIIF
+144 LPTLQSTEYIIL
-156 LKNIINSNLYEV
+156 LKSIINSNLYEV

-181 IYDFSYFDFKNS
+181 IYDFSFFDFKNS

-218 CQDLEEEYSSKN
+218 CQDLEKEYSGKN

-257 EAEARKEMARDG
+257 VSQINHTVEAHN
-269 VSESSVSFERKI
+269 SNIPKI
-281 DIRYFGQ
+281 KISQLLKNIGLQ
-288 AYELTISVPNS
+288 AFRIDMYNIAINYLEQYIAMDSPYANIVGIDLCISYQKTNKI
-299 PVNQLVWDKLVNDFS
+299 NQL
-314 DAHER
+314 
-319 SYGFKKN
+319 
-326 DPLELVSL
+326 
-334 RLSVVGEMDKSN
+334 KSF
-346 LYSKGEISKELPKP
+346 IQSKE
-360 EEIRKAY
+360 
-367 FMGEWLDTA
+367 
-376 VYKRDNLKAGNSF
+376 VYKGDSQYENLLNYFILKYKYQTDNDELSYFIVNKVPIIIDNTMGKYKQFFYEELSMLVEQTKRYKDLKTYLDS
-389 IGPAI
+389 
-394 IEETGATSVVGPG
+394 TSDMLP
-407 DKVTVDER
+407 
-415 MNLVVKIA
+415 I
-423 NHETGRME
+423 
-431 TLEEN
+431 

>member
-108 ISESYIKQ
+108 ISESYVKQ

-144 LPTLQSTEYIIF
+144 LPTLQSTEYIIL

-168 MMDLVFKKRTISG
+168 MIDLVFKKRTISG

-257 EAEARKEMARDG
+257 VFQINHTVEAHNSNIPEIKISQLLKNIGLQAFRIDMYNIAINYLEQYIAMDSPYANIVGIDLCISYQKTN
-269 VSESSVSFERKI
+269 KI
-281 DIRYFGQ
+281 D
-288 AYELTISVPNS
+288 
-299 PVNQLVWDKLVNDFS
+299 QLKSFIQ
-314 DAHER
+314 
-319 SYGFKKN
+319 FK
-326 DPLELVSL
+326 E
-334 RLSVVGEMDKSN
+334 
-346 LYSKGEISKELPKP
+346 
-360 EEIRKAY
+360 
-367 FMGEWLDTA
+367 
-376 VYKRDNLKAGNSF
+376 VYKGDSQYENLLNYFILKYKYQTDNDELSYFIVNKVPIIIDNTMGKYKQFFYEELSMLVEQTKRYKDLKTYLDS
-389 IGPAI
+389 
-394 IEETGATSVVGPG
+394 TSDMLP
-407 DKVTVDER
+407 
-415 MNLVVKIA
+415 I
-423 NHETGRME
+423 
-431 TLEEN
+431 

>member
-1 MHYLKINDSDKKK
+1 MNYEARNAMYYLKINDSDKKK

-144 LPTLQSTEYIIF
+144 LPTLQSTEYIIS

-168 MMDLVFKKRTISG
+168 MMDLVFKKQTISG

-193 NSMINR
+193 SSMINR

-230 NYIRLLDIYSLKGFA
+230 NYIRLLDIDSLKGFA

-257 EAEARKEMARDG
+257 VSQINHTVEAHNSNIPEI
-269 VSESSVSFERKI
+269 KI
-281 DIRYFGQ
+281 SQLLKNIGLQ
-288 AYELTISVPNS
+288 AFRIDMYNIAINYLEQYIAMDSPYANIVGIDLCISYQKTNKI
-299 PVNQLVWDKLVNDFS
+299 NQL
-314 DAHER
+314 
-319 SYGFKKN
+319 
-326 DPLELVSL
+326 
-334 RLSVVGEMDKSN
+334 KSF
-346 LYSKGEISKELPKP
+346 IQSKE
-360 EEIRKAY
+360 
-367 FMGEWLDTA
+367 
-376 VYKRDNLKAGNSF
+376 VYKGDSQYENLLNYFILKYKYQTDNDELSYFIVNKVPIIIDNTMGKYKQFFYEELSMLVEQTKRYKDLKTYLDS
-389 IGPAI
+389 
-394 IEETGATSVVGPG
+394 TSDMLP
-407 DKVTVDER
+407 
-415 MNLVVKIA
+415 I
-423 NHETGRME
+423 
-431 TLEEN
+431 

>member
-1 MHYLKINDSDKKK
+1 MYYLKINDSDKKK

-99 YYNLEKLIS
+99 YYKLEKLIS

-144 LPTLQSTEYIIF
+144 LTTLQSTEYIIS

-193 NSMINR
+193 SSMINR

-218 CQDLEEEYSSKN
+218 CQDLEKEYSSKN

-257 EAEARKEMARDG
+257 VSQINHTVEAHN
-269 VSESSVSFERKI
+269 SNIPKI
-281 DIRYFGQ
+281 KISQLLKNIGLQAFRIDMYDIAINYLEQYIAMDSPYANIVGID
-288 AYELTISVPNS
+288 LCISYQKTNKI
-299 PVNQLVWDKLVNDFS
+299 NQL
-314 DAHER
+314 
-319 SYGFKKN
+319 
-326 DPLELVSL
+326 
-334 RLSVVGEMDKSN
+334 KSF
-346 LYSKGEISKELPKP
+346 IQSKE
-360 EEIRKAY
+360 
-367 FMGEWLDTA
+367 
-376 VYKRDNLKAGNSF
+376 VYKGDSQYENLLNYFILKYKYQTDNDELSYFIVNKVPIIIDNTMGKYKQFFYEELSMLVEQTKRYKDLKTYLDS
-389 IGPAI
+389 
-394 IEETGATSVVGPG
+394 TSDMLP
-407 DKVTVDER
+407 
-415 MNLVVKIA
+415 I
-423 NHETGRME
+423 
-431 TLEEN
+431 